1 MALLKE
7 INKKIGTQIQT
18 GGFHRMGDLLLLC
31 IIVVLTMEM
40 VYNTGSVHG
49 RLTNARFYE
58 WMAYFIVFTCT
69 VYTNAR
75 LLVPRFLLRNKL
87 SGYFASIGLCVFLLM
102 LFIILVQNTLYDVPK
117 SYRLTSL
124 CFNIAGNML
133 LLGLTIASTSVVPLF
148 RCWAENSRRV
158 SELEKTTAE
167 AELQQLKSQINPHFL
182 FNTLNNANIKAEQ
195 EPQLAY
201 AILSRLENL
210 LGYQLSESSQEKVLI
225 RNEISF
231 LHDYLELESTRRGNL
246 YYEIKTEGVVED
258 ISIYPL
264 LFIPFVENAVKHS
277 VEVKGKTNIHITF
290 AASGNQLHFQCE
302 NTKAAS
308 RTSNHY
314 GGLGLKNIKRRL
326 ELLFG
331 KSYTLS
337 ITEEEN
343 KYTVC
348 LCVNL

>member
-58 WMAYFIVFTCT
+58 WMAYFIVFTCA
-69 VYTNAR
+69 VYINAR

-231 LHDYLELESTRRGNL
+231 LHDYLELESTRRGNF
-246 YYEIKTEGVVED
+246 Y
-258 ISIYPL
+258 
-264 LFIPFVENAVKHS
+264 N
-277 VEVKGKTNIHITF
+277 EVW
-290 AASGNQLHFQCE
+290 E
-302 NTKAAS
+302 
-308 RTSNHY
+308 
-314 GGLGLKNIKRRL
+314 
-326 ELLFG
+326 
-331 KSYTLS
+331 
-337 ITEEEN
+337 
-343 KYTVC
+343 
-348 LCVNL
+348 

>member
-1 MALLKE
+1 M
-7 INKKIGTQIQT
+7 
-18 GGFHRMGDLLLLC
+18 
-31 IIVVLTMEM
+31 
-40 VYNTGSVHG
+40 
-49 RLTNARFYE
+49 
-58 WMAYFIVFTCT
+58 
-69 VYTNAR
+69 
-75 LLVPRFLLRNKL
+75 
-87 SGYFASIGLCVFLLM
+87 
-102 LFIILVQNTLYDVPK
+102 
-117 SYRLTSL
+117 
-124 CFNIAGNML
+124 
-133 LLGLTIASTSVVPLF
+133 
-148 RCWAENSRRV
+148 
-158 SELEKTTAE
+158 
-167 AELQQLKSQINPHFL
+167 
-182 FNTLNNANIKAEQ
+182 
-195 EPQLAY
+195 
-201 AILSRLENL
+201 
-210 LGYQLSESSQEKVLI
+210 
-225 RNEISF
+225 
-231 LHDYLELESTRRGNL
+231 HDYLELESTRRGNL

-290 AASGNQLHFQCE
+290 AASENQLHFQCE